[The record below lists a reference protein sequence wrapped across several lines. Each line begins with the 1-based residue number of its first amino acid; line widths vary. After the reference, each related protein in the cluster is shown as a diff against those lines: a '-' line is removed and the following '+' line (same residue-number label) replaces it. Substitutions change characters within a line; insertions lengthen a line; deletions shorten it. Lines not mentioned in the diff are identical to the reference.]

1 MRQAGVLAACCL
13 YGLERLEGNLRKD
26 LANAKRLAEG
36 IHSLR
41 GDGVFSIDFANID
54 TNIVNMRIT
63 HDKLTAEELVER
75 LQRVITKSF
84 VKVYLLIIFSNVI
97 LCTDHQRREG
107 TIEKVNCRQGGR
119 I

>member
-13 YGLERLEGNLRKD
+13 YGLERLDENFKKD

-41 GDGVFSIDFANID
+41 GDGVFSIDYANID

-63 HDKLTAEELVER
+63 HDKLTAEEVVER
-75 LQRVITKSF
+75 LQRVIIK
-84 VKVYLLIIFSNVI
+84 KVHNGLLILFLNII
-97 LCTDHQRREG
+97 LSKDHQRRKG
-107 TIEKVNCRQGGR
+107 TIEK
-119 I
+119 